1 MIRTDNKN
9 VIKNYL
15 QFVESKSHNENLYTR
30 YNYNGEWELVNYRTP
45 LVRIV
50 DNTLY
55 LNTKKYSVTTS
66 KIQSYIRQA
75 IEFTQFDIVEMD

>member
-1 MIRTDNKN
+1 MIRTNNEN

-15 QFVESKSHNENLYTR
+15 RGIDSKSHNENLYTR
-30 YNYNGEWELVNYRTP
+30 YNYNNEWELVNYSTP

-50 DNTLY
+50 GNTLY

-66 KIQSYIRQA
+66 KIQTYIKREIA
-75 IEFTQFDIVEMD
+75 YTDYDIVEM

>member
-1 MIRTDNKN
+1 MIRTNNEN

-15 QFVESKSHNENLYTR
+15 RFIESKSHTENLYTR
-30 YNYNGEWELVNYRTP
+30 YNYNDEWELVNYSTP

-50 DNTLY
+50 GNTLY

-66 KIQSYIRQA
+66 KIQSYIKREIA
-75 IEFTQFDIVEMD
+75 NTSYDIVEM

>member
-1 MIRTDNKN
+1 MIKTDNKN

-15 QFVESKSHNENLYTR
+15 QFVDSKSHTGNLYTR
-30 YNYNGEWELVNYRTP
+30 YNYNNEWELVNYSTP

-55 LNTKKYSVTTS
+55 LNTKKYSITTS
-66 KIQSYIRQA
+66 IIQSYIKQEIA
-75 IEFTQFDIVEMD
+75 NTDYDIVEM

>member
-1 MIRTDNKN
+1 MIRTNNEN

-15 QFVESKSHNENLYTR
+15 QFIDSKSHNENLFTR
-30 YNYNGEWELVNYRTP
+30 YNYDGEWELVNYRTP

-50 DNTLY
+50 GNTLY

-66 KIQSYIRQA
+66 KIQTYIKREIANTSY
-75 IEFTQFDIVEMD
+75 EIVEM